1 MVSQDSIMS
10 DYYSCFDKKLEELFC
25 YLDKLAQI
33 DFEESLIEILNE
45 IIKKINFLIDIYEIV
60 QKNMKAIFVKN
71 NKDIKIYFETF
82 HLFSKYCHEFIVYHK
97 MDLLKEVL
105 HYHYLLL

>member
-1 MVSQDSIMS
+1 MVSQDAIMS
-10 DYYSCFDKKLEELFC
+10 DYFSCFDKKLEELFC

-33 DFEESLIEILNE
+33 DFEESLVEILNE

-60 QKNMKAIFVKN
+60 QKNMKAIFIKN

-82 HLFSKYCHEFIVYHK
+82 YLFSKYCHEFIVYHK

-105 HYHYLLL
+105 LFIYTL